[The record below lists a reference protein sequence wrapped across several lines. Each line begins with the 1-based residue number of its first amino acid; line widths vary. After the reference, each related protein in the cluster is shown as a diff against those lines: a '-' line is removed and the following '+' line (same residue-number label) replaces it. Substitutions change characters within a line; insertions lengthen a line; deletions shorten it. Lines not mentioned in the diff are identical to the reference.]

1 METDK
6 TLVIVNLAIPLLII
20 ALSIPLVYSKVP
32 PNGWY
37 GFRTPKTL
45 SSDSMWY
52 RTNRIGGQ
60 YFIVAALFQ
69 LAAVLIVIA
78 LLPGLAMPLLGYGIV
93 PTVPLLIAVMMWFLR
108 IRKF

>member
-6 TLVIVNLAIPLLII
+6 TLVIVNLAIPLVII

-45 SSDSMWY
+45 SSDAMWY
-52 RTNRIGGQ
+52 RTNKIGGR
-60 YFIVAALFQ
+60 YFIVAAVFQ
-69 LAAVLIVIA
+69 LAAVLVVVT
-78 LLPGLAMPLLGYGIV
+78 LWPGLATRLLGYGIL
-93 PTVPLLIAVMMWFLR
+93 PTVPLLIAVLLWFLR